1 MEAKFQEVITIPKRQ
16 PVGEDYKNSV
26 DHSEREQPGKFY
38 GVACDDQLSDARE
51 QRRQRQSVN
60 EREKRGDMFKGCHVI
75 KNSAAS
81 ARKGSCRSSLDA
93 IRRRACRKT
102 KNQMFCTNIPLTP
115 QPIPKPRANS
125 MTNFAAGRREARA
138 FLFHEDNGSRA
149 EVMRRNKASRR
160 ERR

>member
-38 GVACDDQLSDARE
+38 AVACDDQLSDARE

-75 KNSAAS
+75 KNCAAS
-81 ARKGSCRSSLDA
+81 AR
-93 IRRRACRKT
+93 
-102 KNQMFCTNIPLTP
+102 
-115 QPIPKPRANS
+115 
-125 MTNFAAGRREARA
+125 
-138 FLFHEDNGSRA
+138 
-149 EVMRRNKASRR
+149 RRNCVHSYRGGLFSN
-160 ERR
+160 